1 MRHDAH
7 DGIDAARRCPH
18 DAKRCGMTGHRTG
31 VWRAGTTESTDVGG
45 ASARTMAQTHER
57 HRVISPS
64 PQERPRSA
72 RIPAT
77 ASDSP
82 QISAGASR
90 GGRCRRSLIQRRGC
104 SGSPSRS
111 RPRCRCRCRS
121 RRSSSRRKGGRR
133 GTTTTTTTLSMST
146 HSSMSTRRKT
156 DDTSSFPNCPRKDT
170 TPGSRRLP
178 PPRFADVE
186 DSLAHAMA

>member
-1 MRHDAH
+1 MRHYAH
-7 DGIDAARRCPH
+7 DGIDAARRRPH
-18 DAKRCGMTGHRTG
+18 DAKRCGTTGHGTG
-31 VWRAGTTESTDVGG
+31 GWRAGTTESTDVGG

-57 HRVISPS
+57 HRVIPPS

-104 SGSPSRS
+104 SGSRS
-111 RPRCRCRCRS
+111 RPRCQCRCRS

-133 GTTTTTTTLSMST
+133 GTTTTTTTTLSTST
-146 HSSMSTRRKT
+146 HSSMSARRNT

-170 TPGSRRLP
+170 TPGSRR
-178 PPRFADVE
+178 
-186 DSLAHAMA
+186 